1 MLKFYW
7 SRCKHE
13 TKRQVVSKDLFVRID
28 LHEGER
34 HILGGRRRWG
44 KGKEEGRKHLSP
56 VGFPGLGPET
66 HAEPF
71 YRD

>member
-1 MLKFYW
+1 MWRHRMGTLN
-7 SRCKHE
+7 SRTVLPFPVKW
-13 TKRQVVSKDLFVRID
+13 LG

-34 HILGGRRRWG
+34 HMLGGRRRWG